1 MWRAAALAGL
11 VAALAATPTLAV
23 PAQYDIAF
31 VSEFADACVPQRMSY
46 PGSRETAL
54 AEGWVAAERDAHP
67 ELDAML
73 AISEQAIAANADM
86 QATFDYQLYSKPI
99 EGRDH
104 YLLVS
109 RTSSNV
115 GGNGPARIW
124 NIISCYL
131 YDFDAVAPIDPEPV
145 TALIGKPIAASHSD
159 QSMVAYS
166 WGPPCAMP
174 MTLDTYLTWVPDGS
188 EHAVLAGF
196 SGLVLKFE
204 TSEPD
209 PDEVVPSTYC

>member
-1 MWRAAALAGL
+1 MRLAALAGF
-11 VAALAATPTLAV
+11 VAALAVTPALAV

-31 VSEFADACVPQRMSY
+31 VTEFAESCVPQRMSY
-46 PGSRETAL
+46 PGLQQTAL
-54 AEGWVAAERDAHP
+54 AQGWTEVRRTAHP
-67 ELDAML
+67 ELDAMMGV
-73 AISEQAIAANADM
+73 SEAAMAAPDLE
-86 QATFDYQLYSKPI
+86 ATFEYKVYSKPI

-104 YLLVS
+104 FLLVS
-109 RTSSNV
+109 RTSANV
-115 GGNGPARIW
+115 GGADEPDFW

-131 YDFDAVAPIDPEPV
+131 YDFDAAAPIDPEPV
-145 TALIGKPIAASHSD
+145 TALIGKPIAQSHSD
-159 QSMVAYS
+159 ESMVAYS

-188 EHAVLAGF
+188 EHAKAAGF

-209 PDEVVPSTYC
+209 PGEVVPSTYC

>member
-1 MWRAAALAGL
+1 M
-11 VAALAATPTLAV
+11 
-23 PAQYDIAF
+23 
-31 VSEFADACVPQRMSY
+31 
-46 PGSRETAL
+46 
-54 AEGWVAAERDAHP
+54 
-67 ELDAML
+67 
-73 AISEQAIAANADM
+73 
-86 QATFDYQLYSKPI
+86 
-99 EGRDH
+99 
-104 YLLVS
+104 
-109 RTSSNV
+109 
-115 GGNGPARIW
+115 
-124 NIISCYL
+124 
-131 YDFDAVAPIDPEPV
+131 PV

-188 EHAVLAGF
+188 EHAVQVGF